1 MEPLWRAGELAAAVG
16 ARDAGFD
23 VTGVAIDT
31 RLIAPG
37 DLFVALRGER
47 DGHDFVDEALAKGA
61 AGALVSQGGPDARLL
76 RVDDT
81 LAGLHRLG
89 EAARARTGAKIVAVT
104 GSVGKT
110 TTKEM
115 LRRALGAFGVVH
127 AAEASF
133 NNHIGVPLT
142 LARLPAAADFAV
154 LEIGMNHPGEILPLA
169 MLARP
174 DVAVVT
180 AVERVH
186 IGLMGSLEA
195 IAAEKASI
203 FKGLVPGGT
212 AVFPAGSAFTAVLA
226 RAVPAGAR
234 MISFGAGDTAVI
246 AAESDALGCDVRGRV
261 AGLELRFRLKAPGAH
276 MASNALAALAACAA
290 LGRDVAKAAAAL
302 DGFAPFAGRGARRD
316 VSLPDGKFLLLDES
330 YNASAASIRAALS
343 VLALQPGR
351 HVAVLG
357 DMLELGEDAEAEHLS
372 LLAGM
377 DAADVVFTC
386 GPMMGRLFAALPA
399 GQQGAH
405 RADAASLAPVVRDA
419 LRPGDS
425 VLVKGS
431 YGSRM
436 RDVIAVL
443 ESPG

>member
-1 MEPLWRAGELAAAVG
+1 
-16 ARDAGFD
+16 
-23 VTGVAIDT
+23 
-31 RLIAPG
+31 
-37 DLFVALRGER
+37 
-47 DGHDFVDEALAKGA
+47 
-61 AGALVSQGGPDARLL
+61 
-76 RVDDT
+76 
-81 LAGLHRLG
+81 
-89 EAARARTGAKIVAVT
+89 
-104 GSVGKT
+104 
-110 TTKEM
+110 
-115 LRRALGAFGVVH
+115 
-127 AAEASF
+127 
-133 NNHIGVPLT
+133 
-142 LARLPAAADFAV
+142 
-154 LEIGMNHPGEILPLA
+154 
-169 MLARP
+169 
-174 DVAVVT
+174 
-180 AVERVH
+180 VH

-212 AVFPAGSAFTAVLA
+212 AVFPAGSAFAGLLA
-226 RAVPAGAR
+226 DAVPAWAR
-234 MISFGAGDTAVI
+234 ILSFGEGEAALI
-246 AAESDALGCDVRGRV
+246 RAESDALGCDVRGRV
-261 AGLELRFRLKAPGAH
+261 AGVELRFRLKAPGAH

-290 LGRDVAKAAAAL
+290 LGLDVAKAAAAL

-316 VSLPDGKFLLLDES
+316 VRLPDGKFLLLDES

-357 DMLELGEDAEAEHLS
+357 DMLELGDDAETEHLS